1 MNLHP
6 TAPGV
11 ARGAL
16 MTLVALESMPCG
28 CVSGVYESTPTL
40 VEVELVEAKGPHCV
54 FIEHRAGGVVRLGLV
69 EDPPDE
75 ESLNSREE
83 LPQ

>member
-1 MNLHP
+1 MNLQP
-6 TAPGV
+6 TAGGNS
-11 ARGAL
+11 RGAL

-69 EDPPDE
+69 EDPPDG
-75 ESLNSREE
+75 ESLNSRDE
-83 LPQ
+83 LAQ

>member
-6 TAPGV
+6 TASGV
-11 ARGAL
+11 SRGAL
-16 MTLVALESMPCG
+16 LTLVALESMPCG

-40 VEVELVEAKGPHCV
+40 VAVELVEAKGPHCV

-69 EDPPDE
+69 EDASDVE
-75 ESLNSREE
+75 TLNSREE
-83 LPQ
+83 LAQ